1 MITTVVAMPNILD
14 PMYWIGPQGL
24 FASAVL
30 PTILAIV
37 FVETGLLFPLLPGES
52 LLFTG
57 GLLAAH
63 GTLDIWVLAPAV
75 ALTAILG
82 DQTGYFIGRRI
93 GPALFKKE
101 DSRFFKQHHVTESH
115 AFFEK
120 YGPAAI
126 ILARFMPFVRTFT
139 PVVAGVSYM
148 RYPVYLAFDIVGGIL
163 WGGGVTVAGY
173 FLGNVPFIHQNL
185 EKIVLVILFVS
196 HAAGV
201 HRLRP
206 GVLEAPAGSPRRR
219 TAAGTRVARAGRN
232 CAIEWASKARTQTAT
247 LKSQPVL
254 ARTSATV
261 TPGCNSM
268 SVRPCSGSTSKTHRS
283 VMIMSTTLL
292 PVMGSV
298 HCLRIFGLP
307 SFAM

>member
-1 MITTVVAMPNILD
+1 MSTAVTALPDILD
-14 PMYWIGPQGL
+14 PMFWIGPQGL

-30 PTILAIV
+30 PTILVIV

-75 ALTAILG
+75 AVVAILG

-101 DSRFFKQHHVTESH
+101 DSRFFKQHYVTDSH

-126 ILARFMPFVRTFT
+126 ILARFMPFIRTFT

-148 RYPVYLAFDIVGGIL
+148 RYPVYLAFDIVGGVL
-163 WGGGVTVAGY
+163 WGGGVTLAGY
-173 FLGNVPFIHQNL
+173 FLGNIPFVHQNL
-185 EKIVLVILFVS
+185 EKIILVILFVS
-196 HAAGV
+196 MLPAFIAAWRSYRG
-201 HRLRP
+201 
-206 GVLEAPAGSPRRR
+206 RRR
-219 TAAGTRVARAGRN
+219 
-232 CAIEWASKARTQTAT
+232 ASKSGDPSRDA
-247 LKSQPVL
+247 SSPVL
-254 ARTSATV
+254 NETV
-261 TPGCNSM
+261 E
-268 SVRPCSGSTSKTHRS
+268 
-283 VMIMSTTLL
+283 
-292 PVMGSV
+292 
-298 HCLRIFGLP
+298 
-307 SFAM
+307 

>member
-1 MITTVVAMPNILD
+1 MITAVVALPNILD

-75 ALTAILG
+75 ALTAVLG

-185 EKIVLVILFVS
+185 EKIVLAILVRVD
-196 HAAGV
+196 AAGV
-201 HRLRP
+201 HRHRP
-206 GVLEAPAGSPRRR
+206 GVPEAPSRSQGRRGRADRRRLARPAGSPSPPHSCSSAGRS
-219 TAAGTRVARAGRN
+219 AAGRR
-232 CAIEWASKARTQTAT
+232 
-247 LKSQPVL
+247 
-254 ARTSATV
+254 
-261 TPGCNSM
+261 
-268 SVRPCSGSTSKTHRS
+268 
-283 VMIMSTTLL
+283 
-292 PVMGSV
+292 
-298 HCLRIFGLP
+298 
-307 SFAM
+307 

>member
-1 MITTVVAMPNILD
+1 MSTAVVASGSILD
-14 PMYWIGPQGL
+14 PMFWIGPQGL

-30 PTILAIV
+30 PTILVIV

-75 ALTAILG
+75 AVVAVLG

-101 DSRFFKQHHVTESH
+101 DSRFFKQHYVTESH

-120 YGPAAI
+120 YGPWAI

-148 RYPVYLAFDIVGGIL
+148 RYPLYLGFDIVGGVL

-173 FLGNVPFIHQNL
+173 FLGNVPFVHQNL
-185 EKIVLVILFVS
+185 EKIILAILFVS
-196 HAAGV
+196 MIPAFIAAWRGY
-201 HRLRP
+201 RGRP
-206 GVLEAPAGSPRRR
+206 RSG
-219 TAAGTRVARAGRN
+219 
-232 CAIEWASKARTQTAT
+232 
-247 LKSQPVL
+247 KSAEEQDPLVI
-254 ARTSATV
+254 
-261 TPGCNSM
+261 PE
-268 SVRPCSGSTSKTHRS
+268 
-283 VMIMSTTLL
+283 
-292 PVMGSV
+292 
-298 HCLRIFGLP
+298 
-307 SFAM
+307 

>member
-1 MITTVVAMPNILD
+1 MTTAVTALPDILD
-14 PMYWIGPQGL
+14 PMYWLGANGV
-24 FASAVL
+24 FGSAVL
-30 PTILAIV
+30 PGILVIV
-37 FVETGLLFPLLPGES
+37 FIETGLLFPLLPGES

-63 GTLDIWVLAPAV
+63 PNPPASIWVLAPAV
-75 ALTAILG
+75 AAVAVAG

-148 RYPVYLAFDIVGGIL
+148 RYPVYLAFDVVGGVL

-185 EKIVLVILFVS
+185 EKIVLGILFVS
-196 HAAGV
+196 M
-201 HRLRP
+201 L
-206 GVLEAPAGSPRRR
+206 PAFIATGRAYLKRRR
-219 TAAGTRVARAGRN
+219 AAKDDQTR
-232 CAIEWASKARTQTAT
+232 
-247 LKSQPVL
+247 P
-254 ARTSATV
+254 TV
-261 TPGCNSM
+261 GD
-268 SVRPCSGSTSKTHRS
+268 
-283 VMIMSTTLL
+283 
-292 PVMGSV
+292 
-298 HCLRIFGLP
+298 
-307 SFAM
+307 

>member
-1 MITTVVAMPNILD
+1 MSTTVLASGSILD
-14 PMYWIGPQGL
+14 PMFWIGPQGL

-30 PTILAIV
+30 PTILVIV

-75 ALTAILG
+75 AVVAVLG

-101 DSRFFKQHHVTESH
+101 DSRFFKKHYVTESH

-120 YGPAAI
+120 YGPWAI

-148 RYPVYLAFDIVGGIL
+148 RYPVYLAFDIVGGVL

-173 FLGNVPFIHQNL
+173 FLGNVPFVHQNL
-185 EKIVLVILFVS
+185 EKIILAILFVS
-196 HAAGV
+196 MIPAFIAAWRGY
-201 HRLRP
+201 R
-206 GVLEAPAGSPRRR
+206 GRRR
-219 TAAGTRVARAGRN
+219 
-232 CAIEWASKARTQTAT
+232 
-247 LKSQPVL
+247 
-254 ARTSATV
+254 SAKE
-261 TPGCNSM
+261 
-268 SVRPCSGSTSKTHRS
+268 SVRSADEPDRASSPPSES
-283 VMIMSTTLL
+283 VTL
-292 PVMGSV
+292 
-298 HCLRIFGLP
+298 
-307 SFAM
+307 

>member
-1 MITTVVAMPNILD
+1 MSTTVTALPDILD
-14 PMYWIGPQGL
+14 PMYWLGANGV
-24 FASAVL
+24 FGSAVL
-30 PTILAIV
+30 PGILVIV
-37 FVETGLLFPLLPGES
+37 FIETGLLFPLLPGES

-63 GTLDIWVLAPAV
+63 PNPPASIWVLAPCVAV
-75 ALTAILG
+75 VAVLG

-101 DSRFFKQHHVTESH
+101 DSRFFKRHYVTESH

-148 RYPVYLAFDIVGGIL
+148 RYPTYLAFDVVGGVL

-185 EKIVLVILFVS
+185 EQIVLVILFVS
-196 HAAGV
+196 
-201 HRLRP
+201 
-206 GVLEAPAGSPRRR
+206 
-219 TAAGTRVARAGRN
+219 
-232 CAIEWASKARTQTAT
+232 
-247 LKSQPVL
+247 
-254 ARTSATV
+254 
-261 TPGCNSM
+261 
-268 SVRPCSGSTSKTHRS
+268 
-283 VMIMSTTLL
+283 LL
-292 PVMGSV
+292 PAIIASGRAYLNRRAAKGGRAAISEKQ
-298 HCLRIFGLP
+298 P
-307 SFAM
+307 